1 MPITRPRR
9 RARHEGTPLKA
20 IICRAIAEDIG
31 TLKLEDIELP
41 PPKPQEAR
49 VRIRAAA
56 VNFPDILTVQGKY
69 QHKPEL
75 PFTPGSEAAGDVIAI
90 GSAVTN
96 VKIGDR
102 VICGGL
108 GGYAEEMQ
116 VAAASL
122 RAIPNGI
129 GYAEAAGFTVAYL
142 TAYVALVRRAQ
153 LQSGEWLLVHGAAGG
168 VGLAAV
174 DLGKHLGAKVIATAS
189 TQTKRDFLKS
199 YGADHVLEPSGFKD
213 QVKEITGGHGADVI
227 YDPVGGDVFDE
238 STRCIAFD
246 GRITIIGFTSGR
258 IPQIGVNMPLIKGYS
273 ILGVRAGE
281 YGRKFPEKGRQ
292 NMFAITKLLAE
303 KKIRPHIHARFP
315 LAQAVDA
322 MRTLQDR
329 SVIGKVI
336 IEP

>member
-1 MPITRPRR
+1 M
-9 RARHEGTPLKA
+9 KA
-20 IICRAIAEDIG
+20 IVCRKIADDIG
-31 TLKLEDIELP
+31 TLRLEDVTLP
-41 PPKPQEAR
+41 PLKPNEAR
-49 VRIRAAA
+49 IRIRAAA

-69 QHKPEL
+69 QHKPPL
-75 PFTPGSEAAGDVIAI
+75 PFTPGTEAAGDVIAI
-90 GSAVTN
+90 GDGVTN

-102 VICGGL
+102 VIAGGL
-108 GGYAEEMQ
+108 GCYAEEMQ
-116 VAAASL
+116 VPAIGL
-122 RAIPNGI
+122 RMIPNGV
-129 GYAEAAGFTVAYL
+129 GYAEAASFTVAYL

-153 LQSGEWLLVHGAAGG
+153 LQPGEWLLVHGAAGG

-174 DLGKHLGAKVIATAS
+174 DLGKHIGAKVIATAS
-189 TQTKRDFLKS
+189 SDTKRAFLKQ
-199 YGADHVLEPSGFKD
+199 YGADLVLPSSGFREA
-213 QVKEITGGHGADVI
+213 VKEATGGEGANVI

-258 IPQIGVNMPLIKGYS
+258 IPSIGVNMPLIKGYS
-273 ILGVRAGE
+273 IMGVRAGE

-303 KKIRPHIHARFP
+303 GKIHPHIHARYP

-322 MRTLQDR
+322 MRTLETR
-329 SVIGKVI
+329 EVIGKVV